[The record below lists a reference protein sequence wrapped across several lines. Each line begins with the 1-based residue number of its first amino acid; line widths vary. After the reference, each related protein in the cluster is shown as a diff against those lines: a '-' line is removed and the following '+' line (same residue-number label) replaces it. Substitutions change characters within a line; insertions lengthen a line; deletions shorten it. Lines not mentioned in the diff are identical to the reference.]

1 MNIKCSSINHKEN
14 EAIIFCKD
22 CKIYMCKKCDS
33 FHSELFQNHNKIS
46 LKLSKEENEL
56 FTGLCMEKSHL
67 IEQKFFCKTHN
78 KLCCSECITKI
89 KGEEYGQHTDCTICP
104 LKDIKSEKIE
114 KLQNNIKL
122 LDNLS
127 LNIKDTIEEI
137 KLINEKVE
145 EDKDKLKSEIQN
157 IFTKVRNLIN
167 KKEEEILLKIDNKY
181 EALYFNKNYISEIEK
196 LPDKINKSLEKGKII
211 QNDIE
216 KYKLN
221 SLINDCLN
229 IENSIV
235 KINDI
240 HSNITKFK
248 STSNK
253 KNFIIN
259 QQAFQQLFEFINTLK
274 FIYSCDESEIINTEQ
289 FNQINEWLGGE
300 IHSYFLKFSAKKNGC
315 DTNIFHQ
322 NCDNTNNC
330 LIICKPKDNDII
342 GGFISTKI
350 LKDDNFYDDDKAF
363 LFNLTKKFVKKNKKS
378 HSKAIKN
385 FKDSSNFIKFGS
397 DCKVLILSGN
407 CLNDNNSYADTCGC
421 STNYDCDSYNLFNI
435 GQGTHFQV
443 ENFEVFEVIKE
454 N

>member
-1 MNIKCSSINHKEN
+1 MNINCSSINHKEN

-33 FHSELFQNHNKIS
+33 FHSELFQNHNKIG

-300 IHSYFLKFSAKKNGC
+300 IHSYFLRFSAKKNGC

-363 LFNLTKKFVKKNKKS
+363 LFNLTKYLLKK
-378 HSKAIKN
+378 
-385 FKDSSNFIKFGS
+385 
-397 DCKVLILSGN
+397 
-407 CLNDNNSYADTCGC
+407 
-421 STNYDCDSYNLFNI
+421 
-435 GQGTHFQV
+435 
-443 ENFEVFEVIKE
+443 
-454 N
+454 